1 MRIKSLHITGFKS
14 LRDVTWEPGALNVV
28 IGPNGSGKSNLL
40 TALELLSASA
50 QGRLAKFIQ
59 RLGGMW
65 SLLWDGIANN
75 ATFHI
80 TALSEYL
87 GVEKNVWASYFVGL
101 ARGGLMYDYFIKD
114 ESVEL
119 EVNNNKI
126 FILQSNQSATGISDR
141 HVDVLDVNNDMHNV
155 KFQSNMES
163 ALCEASKSLMYSAF
177 LKEINYFLENQ
188 LVFHVMNTTQTSEL
202 RIPPIAR
209 YEKRVESDGQNLVT
223 VLHTLYT
230 EDRQFK
236 KDIHTAM
243 QAAFGDDFEELVFPP
258 AADQRVQLRIRWKSL
273 KREQSLGD
281 ISDGTLRFLFLMTV
295 LASPD
300 PAPLI
305 AIDEPETGLHPS
317 MFPIIAE
324 YAAQAAKKTQVVFT
338 THSPQFLD
346 ACGPF
351 LPTVTV
357 TGWKNGETTL
367 KNLDGELLKQWLA
380 DYSLGKMFES
390 GDLEALA

>member
-65 SLLWDGIANN
+65 SIVWDGQADNIFFALEFANGDELEN
-75 ATFHI
+75 VKYLYSIGISYFKSSSKTWVEQESLSVAKDGSQDFI
-80 TALSEYL
+80 YKRDMSKDYDGKDCVRYYDIEGNIKQLDISSEVEAALSEMSTYMS
-87 GVEKNVWASYFVGL
+87 GGYIIKKTKGL
-101 ARGGLMYDYFIKD
+101 FYNSSLHHIINTSS
-114 ESVEL
+114 ES
-119 EVNNNKI
+119 I
-126 FILQSNQSATGISDR
+126 I
-141 HVDVLDVNNDMHNV
+141 
-155 KFQSNMES
+155 
-163 ALCEASKSLMYSAF
+163 
-177 LKEINYFLENQ
+177 
-188 LVFHVMNTTQTSEL
+188 
-202 RIPPIAR
+202 RIPPQAR

-223 VLHTLYT
+223 VLHTLYS

-236 KDIHTAM
+236 KDIHAAM

-295 LASPD
+295 LAAPD

>member
-14 LRDVTWEPGALNVV
+14 LRDVTWEPGALNVI

-50 QGRLAKFIQ
+50 QGRLGKFVQ
-59 RLGGMW
+59 RMGGMGSVVW
-65 SLLWDGIANN
+65 DRGKDDVTFEVMSGPFRKIRKNDDISYSFSLCQLGQAHHYSITWETLYFLYPHDSNKKYAPEINQIDSIKE
-75 ATFHI
+75 FHRR
-80 TALSEYL
+80 TADETRLSTVPDIYP
-87 GVEKNVWASYFVGL
+87 VS
-101 ARGGLMYDYFIKD
+101 R
-114 ESVEL
+114 ST
-119 EVNNNKI
+119 
-126 FILQSNQSATGISDR
+126 TGIKVMFANYLVYSGIDAR
-141 HVDVLDVNNDMHNV
+141 RGADVRV
-155 KFQSNMES
+155 
-163 ALCEASKSLMYSAF
+163 
-177 LKEINYFLENQ
+177 
-188 LVFHVMNTTQTSEL
+188 
-202 RIPPIAR
+202 PPVAR
-209 YEKRVESDGQNLVT
+209 YEVRVDSDGSNFIN
-223 VLHTLYT
+223 VLHTHYSN
-230 EDRQFK
+230 DRQFHD
-236 KDIHTAM
+236 DIDTAM
-243 QAAFGDDFEELVFPP
+243 RAAFGSDYVRLEFPP
-258 AADQRVQLRIRWKSL
+258 ASDQRIQLAVVFEHL
-273 KREQSLGD
+273 HNPVSLGD

-295 LASPD
+295 LAAPD

-357 TGWKNGETTL
+357 TGWKDGETTL
-367 KNLDGELLKQWLA
+367 TNLDGDLLEKWLA

>member
-65 SLLWDGIANN
+65 SIAWDRRGESLTFDLLAGPFRKSKKSDDIRYAFSLSQILN
-75 ATFHI
+75 AYHYVVSDEVLHFLYPHDSNKNYAPEINQIDSIQKFHRRAADE
-80 TALSEYL
+80 TRLSA
-87 GVEKNVWASYFVGL
+87 VPDFDRVS
-101 ARGGLMYDYFIKD
+101 RSD
-114 ESVEL
+114 
-119 EVNNNKI
+119 
-126 FILQSNQSATGISDR
+126 TGIKTMFSSYRVYSGFDAR
-141 HVDVLDVNNDMHNV
+141 RGADVRV
-155 KFQSNMES
+155 
-163 ALCEASKSLMYSAF
+163 
-177 LKEINYFLENQ
+177 
-188 LVFHVMNTTQTSEL
+188 
-202 RIPPIAR
+202 PPVAR
-209 YEKRVESDGQNLVT
+209 YELRVDSDGSNFINA
-223 VLHTLYT
+223 LHTHYSQ
-230 EDRQFK
+230 DRQFQ
-236 KDIHTAM
+236 DVIDTAM
-243 QAAFGDDFEELVFPP
+243 RAAFGPEYVGLKFPP
-258 AADQRVQLRIRWKSL
+258 AADQRIQLAIVFEHL
-273 KREQSLGD
+273 QNPVSLGD

-295 LASPD
+295 LAAPD

-324 YAAQAAKKTQVVFT
+324 YAAQAAHKTQIVFT

-367 KNLDGELLKQWLA
+367 KNLDGDLLKKWLD